1 MCRVCVYMF
10 ITAGPV
16 IDSELCARGTGDA
29 LLFCYRLYD
38 RHWQHNLGL
47 GRGAHARG
55 KRWARG
61 RGDALL
67 LEGFEAAPI
76 GHGGSLFAAR
86 DPAGPG

>member
-1 MCRVCVYMF
+1 MF

-38 RHWQHNLGL
+38 PHWQHNLGL
-47 GRGAHARG
+47 GWGAHARG

-61 RGDALL
+61 RGDALFFL
-67 LEGFEAAPI
+67 KASRPLQFSMLASKRHI
-76 GHGGSLFAAR
+76 SNKKYRTH
-86 DPAGPG
+86 